1 MGEANELLLWAKGPA
16 FEWAL
21 GIMIFGIVI
30 RLIEIFSLGRRV
42 DYSVARENSPGS
54 GLKTIFSRSYKVEL
68 STPQVTRTVITGY
81 IFHIGLLITVA
92 LFIPH
97 IEIWRSI
104 IGFGWPGLP
113 TSIVDFVA
121 VITMLT
127 LLVVLVDRLTNPVKK
142 QLSTIGDYLAWLVT
156 FLPLLTGYLTY
167 HHLGLPYTEMLAI
180 HIISVELLMIILPFT
195 KLIHSVTIF
204 IARWYNGDQFARK
217 GVAS

>member
-21 GIMIFGIVI
+21 GIMIFGIVL
-30 RLIEIFSLGRRV
+30 RLIEIFSLGRKV
-42 DYSVARENSPGS
+42 DYAVAREETPGS
-54 GLKTIFSRSYKVEL
+54 GFKTVISRSYKIEL
-68 STPQVTRTVITGY
+68 SSSHVTLTYITGY
-81 IFHIGLLITVA
+81 IFHIGLLITVV

-97 IEIWRSI
+97 IEIWKSI
-104 IGFGWPGLP
+104 FGFGWPGLP
-113 TSIVDFVA
+113 TSIVDLVA

-127 LLVVLVDRLTNPVKK
+127 LLVVLIDRLTNAVKK
-142 QLSTIGDYLAWLVT
+142 QLTTFGDYLAWMVT

-180 HIISVELLMIILPFT
+180 HIMSVELLMVVLPFT

-204 IARWYNGDQFARK
+204 VARWYNGDQFARK